1 MLAVALFHENTK
13 ERKGLGT
20 SPFGPSGLTPYPH
33 PLRFYA
39 FLGNSLNA
47 TEAVRDGR
55 SRRQVSL
62 RKDFSETCGEP
73 GQQPPAAVKMMT

>member
-33 PLRFYA
+33 PLRFCG
-39 FLGNSLNA
+39 FLGNLLDIH
-47 TEAVRDGR
+47 RY
-55 SRRQVSL
+55 
-62 RKDFSETCGEP
+62 
-73 GQQPPAAVKMMT
+73 